1 MFYAESL
8 YLNSP
13 KRIMALIMVMSLSL
27 LVYSLLE
34 RKLRKGLKSQKLAI
48 ASQVNKPTDNPTIR
62 WVFQCFEDIA
72 IYKIEEDTPRAAN
85 MDDQNETV
93 LKALGPPTKKY
104 IFSLGGAECG
114 VEIEFLFI
122 SRIRGLKRTRGPGS
136 GPSLTPAVLL
146 TLLLIIEKTAHHK
159 TFPGV
164 KRSLMAH

>member
-1 MFYAESL
+1 LCIPTASPFLKDPMFYAESL

-93 LKALGPPTKKY
+93 LKALGPPYQKIY
-104 IFSLGGAECG
+104 
-114 VEIEFLFI
+114 FL
-122 SRIRGLKRTRGPGS
+122 
-136 GPSLTPAVLL
+136 V
-146 TLLLIIEKTAHHK
+146 
-159 TFPGV
+159 
-164 KRSLMAH
+164 